1 MTLKVSMVDS
11 SFTNTSEIQRKSLYQ
26 NHGMIKN
33 LRDVLLLQDREM
45 NAPAGL
51 QIVLVPR
58 GARRGW

>member
-1 MTLKVSMVDS
+1 MTLKVSVVDS
-11 SFTNTSEIQRKSLYQ
+11 SFTNTSEIQRKPPCQ
-26 NHGMIKN
+26 NLGTIKN

-51 QIVLVPR
+51 QRVLVSR